1 MKHTKNG
8 AVVIAIDH
16 GYGNIKTANTI
27 TPTGITV
34 YDSEPT
40 FAGDVLLYEGRYYRL
55 GEGHKAF
62 ISDKV
67 QDIDFYIFTLMGI
80 ARELHREGLTEADV
94 YLAVGLPLTWVKSQR
109 DSFKAYLTAK
119 ENVCFTFKGTA
130 YRIRIVGCKVYPQG
144 YTAVLDQLGG
154 MTGVNMLADI
164 GNGTM
169 NVMYINDRKPVE
181 SKCWTEKLGVEQCVI
196 RVKNAVM
203 DRFGTALDDTHI
215 KSIIMTGSADISDKY
230 LAVIRPVI
238 EGYCTDIFD
247 ALRKYEYNPDTMRLY
262 IVGGGSKLIKN
273 FGTYEKDRVTV
284 IPDVRA
290 TARGYEYLTAKQIER
305 EQNG

>member
-27 TPTGITV
+27 TPTGITA

-62 ISDKV
+62 IPDKV
-67 QDIDFYIFTLMGI
+67 QDEDFYIFTLMGI

-119 ENVCFTFKGTA
+119 EQVSFTFKGTA
-130 YRIRIVGCKVYPQG
+130 YRIHIVGCKVYPQG
-144 YTAVLDQLGG
+144 YTAVLDHLGG

-215 KSIIMTGSADISDKY
+215 KSIIMTGNADVSDKY
-230 LAVIRPVI
+230 LSVIRPVI
-238 EGYCTDIFD
+238 EGYCTDIFN

-262 IVGGGSKLIKN
+262 IVGGGSKLIEN
-273 FGTYEKDRVTV
+273 FGTYEKDRVTL

-290 TARGYEYLTAKQIER
+290 TARGYEYLAAKQIER
-305 EQNG
+305 EQHG

>member
-1 MKHTKNG
+1 MKQLKNG
-8 AVVIAIDH
+8 TAVIAIDH
-16 GYGNIKTANTI
+16 GYGNIKTANTV
-27 TPTGITV
+27 TQTGITA
-34 YDSEPT
+34 YDSPPT
-40 FAGDVLLYEGRYYRL
+40 FEGNVLCYEGKYYRL

-67 QDIDFYIFTLMGI
+67 QDKDFYIFTLMGI
-80 ARELHREGLTEADV
+80 AKEMSIGHLTEADV

-119 ENVCFTFKGTA
+119 ENVSFTFKDKP

-144 YTAVLDQLGG
+144 YTAVLDHLGE

-169 NVMYINDRKPVE
+169 NVMYINNRKPIE

-203 DRFGTALDDTHI
+203 DKFGTALDETHI
-215 KSIIMTGSADISDKY
+215 RSIIMTGKADISDKY
-230 LAVIRPVI
+230 LEIIRPVI
-238 EGYCTDIFD
+238 ERYCMDIFN
-247 ALRKYEYNPDTMRLY
+247 ALRKYEYDPDTMRLY
-262 IVGGGSKLIKN
+262 VVGGGSRLIEH
-273 FGTYEKDRVTV
+273 FGSFESNRVTL
-284 IPDVRA
+284 ISDVRA
-290 TARGYEYLTAKQIER
+290 TARGYEYLAVKQIER
-305 EQNG
+305 EMHE

>member
-16 GYGNIKTANTI
+16 GYGNIKTANTV
-27 TPTGITV
+27 TPTGINA

-109 DSFKAYLTAK
+109 DSFKAYLTAN
-119 ENVCFTFKGTA
+119 ENVSFTFKGTA
-130 YRIRIVGCKVYPQG
+130 YRIHIVGCKVYPQG
-144 YTAVLDQLGG
+144 YTAVLDHLGG

-169 NVMYINDRKPVE
+169 NVMYINNRKPVE

-196 RVKNAVM
+196 RV
-203 DRFGTALDDTHI
+203 

-238 EGYCTDIFD
+238 EGYCNDIFN
-247 ALRKYEYNPDTMRLY
+247 ALRKYEYDPDTMRLY
-262 IVGGGSKLIKN
+262 IVGGDSKLIEN
-273 FGTYEKDRVTV
+273 FGTYEKSRVTI

-290 TARGYEYLTAKQIER
+290 TARGYEYLAAKQIER

>member
-62 ISDKV
+62 IPDKV
-67 QDIDFYIFTLMGI
+67 QDGDFYIFTLMGI
-80 ARELHREGLTEADV
+80 ARELHREGLTAADV

-109 DSFKAYLTAK
+109 DSFKAYLTAN
-119 ENVCFTFKGTA
+119 ENVSFTFKGTA
-130 YRIRIVGCKVYPQG
+130 YRIHIVGCKVYPQG

-169 NVMYINDRKPVE
+169 NVMYINNRKPVE

-230 LAVIRPVI
+230 LAIIRPVI
-238 EGYCTDIFD
+238 EGYCTDIWG
-247 ALRKYEYNPDTMRLY
+247 ALRKYEYDPDTMRLY
-262 IVGGGSKLIKN
+262 IVGGGSKLIEN
-273 FGTYEKDRVTV
+273 FGTYEKSRVTI

-290 TARGYEYLTAKQIER
+290 TVRGYEYLAAKQIER